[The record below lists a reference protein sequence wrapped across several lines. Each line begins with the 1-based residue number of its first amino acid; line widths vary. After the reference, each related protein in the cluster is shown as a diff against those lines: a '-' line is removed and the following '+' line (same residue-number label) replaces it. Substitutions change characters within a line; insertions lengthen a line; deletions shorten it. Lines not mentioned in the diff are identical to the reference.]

1 MSLNLTVPRIT
12 TAPAHAAPAKPP
24 GERIHRIILAVAYIV
39 TGLLLLAMLIYGFN
53 YYWLSPAQRALSPKH
68 DYLKPS
74 GTIGLRLGMIGFL
87 MFLLIYLYPLRKK
100 WAWLGRQGKS
110 RHWLDFH
117 VLLGLSAPVVITFH
131 SSFKFSGIAGVAYW
145 IMIIV
150 SASGIVGRYIYAQIP
165 RSLNFAELSFKEA
178 QDQSNALA
186 AQLQSLGI
194 LNQKDIASL
203 VHLPNLQQTER
214 MNLFTALVNMI
225 IFDMAFP
232 FRVWRL
238 RQKMLW
244 SHTRS
249 IFAIAGF
256 RRTKNASLERTIDLA
271 RQQMLVSKKILFL
284 SKSHKMFQLWHVIH
298 RPFSCSFALLATI
311 HVVLMLML
319 GYY

>member
-1 MSLNLTVPRIT
+1 MSLNLTVPRVA
-12 TAPAHAAPAKPP
+12 TAPPD
-24 GERIHRIILAVAYIV
+24 GERAHRFILRVAYIA
-39 TGLLLLAMLIYGFN
+39 TGALLLSMLIYGFD
-53 YYWLSPAQRALSPKH
+53 YYWMSAEQRAFSPKH

-74 GTIGLRLGMIGFL
+74 GTIGLHLGMLGFF

-131 SSFKFSGIAGVAYW
+131 ASFKFRGIAGVAYW
-145 IMIIV
+145 LMIIV
-150 SASGIVGRYIYAQIP
+150 SLSGVVGRYIYAQIP
-165 RSLNFAELSFKEA
+165 RSLNFAELTFKEA
-178 QDQSNALA
+178 QDQSAALA
-186 AQLQSLGI
+186 AQLQSFGI
-194 LNQKDIASL
+194 LTQKDIAAL
-203 VHLPNLQQTER
+203 VHLPNSQQMDR
-214 MNLFTALVNMI
+214 MGLTSALFRMI
-225 IFDMAFP
+225 WFDIAFP
-232 FRVWRL
+232 FRAWRL

-249 IFAIAGF
+249 IFAIAGI
-256 RRTKNASLERTIDLA
+256 RKSGNTHLEQTIALA
-271 RQQMLVSKKILFL
+271 RQQTLISKKILFL

-298 RPFSCSFALLATI
+298 RPFSYSFALLAAI